1 LYWGREAKKRSGE
14 CAHLGELVVKS
25 DPRAQIV
32 AQEPFGYKSEKS
44 KSTSLVDFFVT
55 TKFQPAGEIVDVFG
69 TLWIGLKRMRE
80 ENVEI
85 REG

>member
-1 LYWGREAKKRSGE
+1 
-14 CAHLGELVVKS
+14 VK
-25 DPRAQIV
+25 
-32 AQEPFGYKSEKS
+32 KS
-44 KSTSLVDFFVT
+44 KSTSLGDFFVT
-55 TKFQPAGEIVDVFG
+55 TKFQPAGEIVGVFG